1 MNYQTILKT
10 NINLHNKEKDDN
22 MERNEEEEEEIDYP
36 FQTVIPS
43 LEEDEIKDEIN
54 NISNNIKDDDEM
66 NSHNSQI
73 PIQNNKKGRKGN
85 PSWSKVKYP
94 TNSINRQV
102 ESEYI
107 RDHILGT
114 TNSENEENQE
124 EIVSDEEKWDQF
136 LSNHIFPPS
145 DPLSQKVLSKKIFFF
160 FQIIAISLCL

>member
-1 MNYQTILKT
+1 MNYQTILK
-10 NINLHNKEKDDN
+10 NNHIIIHKEEDDS
-22 MERNEEEEEEIDYP
+22 MERTEEEEIDYP

-43 LEEDEIKDEIN
+43 LEEDEIN
-54 NISNNIKDDDEM
+54 NISNDIKDDGEM
-66 NSHNSQI
+66 NYHNSQI
-73 PIQNNKKGRKGN
+73 PIQNMKKGRRGRGRNN
-85 PSWSKVKYP
+85 PNWSKVKYP

-107 RDHILGT
+107 RDHVLET

-145 DPLSQKVLSKKIFFF
+145 DPLSQKVLSKIFFF
-160 FQIIAISLCL
+160 KS